1 MANFNSP
8 SSQSSHTTQSPLSND
23 IDPFAGLDDIDLE
36 FLDAIELT
44 PTLET
49 KTPTPQTEIP
59 TTSADATSSLLRES
73 DMFISKLT
81 PRSDFDFRTED
92 EVLDELK
99 EQLLTEKEKKS
110 EEFIRHFMTNFD
122 ENDFEASVKSADLS
136 HQERLQ
142 QAQRK
147 MAQSSV
153 ILAHKYQPLIKE
165 YVAAQEQQLLNEKFA
180 IIKATPGKLQDMA
193 EKYKQCFTTW
203 VNAKDEV
210 NIKVRDKKEI
220 GNVDVI
226 DAFTLVFFATIT
238 SRRQSGDQLLQLV
251 VSGQTSCGKTMIF
264 ESPLLDVAHVLTTE
278 KGVSRFN
285 CDSKSTMLLHDINLD
300 MLVKGG
306 DSGNFQVL

>member
-1 MANFNSP
+1 MA
-8 SSQSSHTTQSPLSND
+8 SQNEFDSFIGLIDDSD
-23 IDPFAGLDDIDLE
+23 INLD
-36 FLDAIELT
+36 FLDAIELS
-44 PTLET
+44 PVAQSST
-49 KTPTPQTEIP
+49 KQKDTCFIQESNMIAPKFSPQ
-59 TTSADATSSLLRES
+59 S
-73 DMFISKLT
+73 
-81 PRSDFDFRTED
+81 ED
-92 EVLDELK
+92 EMLNDLK
-99 EQLLTEKEKKS
+99 DQLLTKKEKKS
-110 EEFIRHFMTNFD
+110 EEFLRHFMVNFN

-165 YVAAQEQQLLNEKFA
+165 YVAAQEQQLLNDKFA
-180 IIKATPGKLQDMA
+180 IIKATPGKLEDMA
-193 EKYKQCFTTW
+193 EKYKLCFTTW
-203 VNAKDEV
+203 VNSKNDV
-210 NIKVRDKKEI
+210 HIKVRDKKEL

-306 DSGNFQVL
+306 DSGNLLC

>member
-1 MANFNSP
+1 MASSPPSP
-8 SSQSSHTTQSPLSND
+8 SGD
-23 IDPFAGLDDIDLE
+23 IEQKEFDSFIGLDDINLD

-44 PTLET
+44 QASSSNLVATDR
-49 KTPTPQTEIP
+49 
-59 TTSADATSSLLRES
+59 SAPLQECDIF
-73 DMFISKLT
+73 MSKLP
-81 PRSDFDFRTED
+81 PRSDVDFRTED

-122 ENDFEASVKSADLS
+122 ENDFQASVKSADLS

-153 ILAHKYQPLIKE
+153 ILAHKYQPLIRE
-165 YVAAQEQQLLNEKFA
+165 YVAAQEQQLLNDKFA
-180 IIKATPGKLQDMA
+180 VIKATPGKLEDMA
-193 EKYKQCFTTW
+193 EKYKKCFTAW

-210 NIKVRDKKEI
+210 NIKVCDQKEI
-220 GNVDVI
+220 GNVNVI

-238 SRRQSGDQLLQLV
+238 SRRQSGDQLPQLV
-251 VSGQTSCGKTMIF
+251 VSGHTSCGKTMIF

-306 DSGNFQVL
+306 DSGNL